1 MFPLSSPAAPCR
13 DSFSPEYAP
22 SIMDPRLV
30 YAPPRHAFD
39 LRPSEQQQ
47 DHITT
52 LDRPRGIPPFAL
64 SEYLLVGCP
73 RLTPPPGPPHRYFQR
88 VRRLAFSAQGSP
100 QVISDSFYEYSYV
113 GSRIPAQAVTISND
127 GDFAELLSFLNNSSD
142 NPKLQP
148 SKASDSPYTASPAP
162 TLAQLLATPTTGPS
176 PLDGPVC
183 SASHHPAPD
192 VASSAPLRIDFNES
206 PFLVNDGDNAVL
218 VASPAKQRAD
228 PATRSVSPIKSKR
241 PATSRIRS
249 TVTPRRPEAS
259 RSVRGVASP
268 LSVEVL
274 PTSTE
279 PSPAETVY
287 YPDPR
292 PRMWDRSPSGD
303 ESTAQSPASS
313 PAKEVLTP
321 TFRTSPP
328 KTLICPHDGCASMFA
343 RAHDLRRHAN
353 IHTGVFTF
361 HLPRL
366 QERVQPI
373 RRSAEALE
381 TGSRL
386 RGRAHGSGR
395 TRV

>member
-1 MFPLSSPAAPCR
+1 MFYR
-13 DSFSPEYAP
+13 
-22 SIMDPRLV
+22 DPRLV

-113 GSRIPAQAVTISND
+113 GSRIPGTQFPSIGQVSDKPLTDYAAQAVTISND

-313 PAKEVLTP
+313 PAKEVRSDSAYTLLSPRCLAKTP
-321 TFRTSPP
+321 RNPLTFRS
-328 KTLICPHDGCASMFA
+328 
-343 RAHDLRRHAN
+343 
-353 IHTGVFTF
+353 
-361 HLPRL
+361 
-366 QERVQPI
+366 
-373 RRSAEALE
+373 
-381 TGSRL
+381 
-386 RGRAHGSGR
+386 
-395 TRV
+395 